1 MRAHAPPSAPL
12 QLRPLTKVLLQS
24 EWLRVAP
31 SPPFCASCHLHLG
44 QHMRAHFPAVMQ
56 LMPQSR
62 VWHSC
67 ALALLSAAYVSHP
80 DASRKRWLPK
90 RRSC

>member
-1 MRAHAPPSAPL
+1 
-12 QLRPLTKVLLQS
+12 
-24 EWLRVAP
+24 
-31 SPPFCASCHLHLG
+31 
-44 QHMRAHFPAVMQ
+44 MRAHFPAVMQ

-67 ALALLSAAYVSHP
+67 ALVQHSAAYVSHL